1 MYKQLVAGRKLF
13 QVWPREAKLNM
24 VFAAGY
30 LVKVLEFANRA
41 VPMAVAFLGVWY
53 FFMNRYY
60 PEAPRLIAWPASV
73 ACVLF
78 LLFLPLLGYFKLG
91 VFALET
97 IKEKQ
102 LAWYHLV
109 CERFGLAPVATPT
122 YLVLAQTVAKV
133 LKQEQLDRSFLD
145 EI

>member
-53 FFMNRYY
+53 FFMYRYY

-91 VFALET
+91 VF
-97 IKEKQ
+97 EKH

-109 CERFGLAPVATPT
+109 CERFGLEPVATPT